1 MIDARTNRYYRI
13 GQLIGTCNR
22 PHRSTQS
29 TVYQAVVLRQA
40 LDEFEERCKHD
51 IKDLRPVGQ
60 MSFKDG
66 SALALMYNLKVEEN
80 VERDDGF
87 SIPVQASD

>member
-60 MSFKDG
+60 MSFKNGCVRD
-66 SALALMYNLKVEEN
+66 LMYHLKVKEEI
-80 VERDDGF
+80 EIDGF
-87 SIPVQASD
+87 TIPIQASDD